1 MNFFMTNKIVCKKLQ
16 NNGFCDNAEKD
27 YKLLFFTCRTCSC
40 GCKNYLGPQKIQ
52 CIKDVNKGDK
62 RRPAG
67 WIQNGSYPSFQPND
81 TIIYELIIIIIQ
93 VENLKKFVF
102 EKYFEIHLMYLQ
114 NVKINHILLEPYRDG
129 SQNDLAFILEF
140 CLITSACFHQIY

>member
-1 MNFFMTNKIVCKKLQ
+1 MQRKI
-16 NNGFCDNAEKD
+16 A
-27 YKLLFFTCRTCSC
+27 
-40 GCKNYLGPQKIQ
+40 NYYFLPVELVHVAAKTTWDRIKIQ

-62 RRPAG
+62 RGPAG
-67 WIQNGSYPSFQPND
+67 WIQNGSYPSFQSND
-81 TIIYELIIIIIQ
+81 TIINELIIIIIQ

-129 SQNDLAFILEF
+129 SQNDLI
-140 CLITSACFHQIY
+140 